1 MFHSHIRHSHMI
13 FYVMQWSATR
23 LCGGLSV
30 HSRPLPS
37 EKKTPLGSPVKIA
50 FWRFLFDNDSHS
62 VYITFRLIMLFRNS
76 CQMPFHELIPPF
88 AFIGKGGGGSRNQ
101 KSTIYVVY
109 VVYSASH
116 AKCISAKSFP
126 LLPSQLRTY

>member
-1 MFHSHIRHSHMI
+1 MVGDKVIWWPECA
-13 FYVMQWSATR
+13 QPPP
-23 LCGGLSV
+23 
-30 HSRPLPS
+30 PLR
-37 EKKTPLGSPVKIA
+37 KKSPLGSPVKIA

-88 AFIGKGGGGSRNQ
+88 AFIGKGGGGSRNKQ
-101 KSTIYVVY
+101 STIYVVY

-126 LLPSQLRTY
+126 LSPSQLRIY